1 MTLESED
8 ISDLIQPLGSENTGR
23 WMNSV
28 LDRILPDLKS
38 SLDAEYGRERDEME
52 SEHKSRLQE
61 TATYF
66 PVVYVR
72 RYRRRCHAS
81 TFGCSNAVAHLL
93 AIPTNAINVLLNEK
107 SLTKIS

>member
-1 MTLESED
+1 MESED

-72 RYRRRCHAS
+72 RYRRRCLRVHSDAQMPLHI
-81 TFGCSNAVAHLL
+81 CLL
-93 AIPTNAINVLLNEK
+93 YQLVL
-107 SLTKIS
+107 SMFC